1 MSVVSY
7 VFGIVSALLV
17 LIVVIELLRRGR
29 LRERHAVW
37 WLLAGAL
44 ALIAGVFPSVL
55 EQAAALLGIAV
66 PINLTFF
73 VSIAILFLVSLQQSA
88 ELTKLEAKT
97 RTLAERVAILELL
110 HRQEHG
116 ATRAGTAAS
125 GGRDPDAPADLG

>member
-1 MSVVSY
+1 MSVTSY

-17 LIVVIELLRRGR
+17 LVVVIELLRRGR

-37 WLLAGAL
+37 WLLAGTL
-44 ALIAGVFPSVL
+44 ALIAGIFPEVL
-55 EQAAALLGIAV
+55 EQAAAVLGIAV

-97 RTLAERVAILELL
+97 RTLAERVAILELM
-110 HRQEHG
+110 HQREHG
-116 ATRAGTAAS
+116 VR
-125 GGRDPDAPADLG
+125 PDAAGSTATEQDDID

>member
-17 LIVVIELLRRGR
+17 LFVVIELLRRGR

-37 WLLAGAL
+37 WLLAGTL
-44 ALIAGVFPSVL
+44 ALIAGVFPAVL

-110 HRQEHG
+110 QRRQPG
-116 ATRAGTAAS
+116 
-125 GGRDPDAPADLG
+125 DPDDGIAPAAHDSSAKDDLG